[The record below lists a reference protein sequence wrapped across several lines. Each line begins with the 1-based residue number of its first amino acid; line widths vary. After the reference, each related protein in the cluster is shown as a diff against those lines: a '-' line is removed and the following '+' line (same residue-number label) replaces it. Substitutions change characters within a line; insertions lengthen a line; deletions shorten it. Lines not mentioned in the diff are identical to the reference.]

1 MQITANPAASRVT
14 LLDAESAPVSVFRG
28 PALLIAR
35 VVFAAY
41 ALLAVVVLVAFN
53 HELDR
58 TYLTEDLPGWP
69 RHDVMIEGLRQ
80 LNIPLDLPA
89 WLALITIYV
98 TAVISFAIAGVL
110 FWKRSDQVI
119 VHVLGAF
126 LIGSACAI
134 YPPYLSELAET
145 NPLKALAG
153 SIVTLPFPSGLLALL
168 FLFPDGRF
176 VPRWTRFPVFVGL
189 AYLAILFLVFPKS
202 NSIGSGIIDALILL
216 TVLVSAVWAM
226 VHRYRTAGDDLTRR
240 QLRTAGV
247 GLALFLAGFVAF
259 NIALDIGLDN
269 PAFPPRLAVIL
280 ALTPVFAISSVLVWV
295 LLAAAVLRH
304 RLFDIEL
311 ALSRTLALVG
321 MTIAVAALY
330 VAVVVGAAALFHV
343 NTGGYIAVVGA
354 AAVALA
360 FQPIRS
366 RSQRAANRLFY
377 GQRSE
382 PYSVL
387 SELAQRLESAGTGD
401 VLAVIVKSVTETLKL
416 PYAAISTT
424 DGRVAASAGEPKQT
438 SFSAPIVH
446 QSETIGHLDVAPW
459 QGTALTDRDRRLLR
473 DLALSAAAAIH
484 AVTLRDDLLRSR
496 ERLVNAREEERRRIR
511 RDLHDGLGPRLAS
524 LMMRIETERER
535 TGGAVM
541 DDLAE
546 RVGGAISDI
555 RRLVYGLRP
564 PALDDLG
571 LVGALEQTAA
581 VHNSAGGPRLTISA
595 DILPV
600 LPAAVEVAAF
610 RIAEEGLANAIRH
623 STAKSCHLTLRTNES
638 ELVVVIE
645 DDGSGLPELLVPG
658 VGLRSMRERA
668 EELGGRFEIERP
680 ATGTRLR
687 ATLPFAPVVEV
698 AP

>member
-1 MQITANPAASRVT
+1 M
-14 LLDAESAPVSVFRG
+14 VFG
-28 PALLIAR
+28 
-35 VVFAAY
+35 AY
-41 ALLAVVVLVAFN
+41 ALLSAVVLVAFN
-53 HELDR
+53 SAPDR
-58 TYLTEDLPGWP
+58 RYLTEELPGWP
-69 RHDVMIEGLRQ
+69 RPEVTIEGLRQ
-80 LNIPLDLPA
+80 LNIPLDFPA
-89 WLALITIYV
+89 WFGLITIYL
-98 TAVISFAIAGVL
+98 TALISFAFAGAL
-110 FWKRSDQVI
+110 LWKRSDQVI
-119 VHVLGAF
+119 VHVLCAF
-126 LIGSACAI
+126 LIGSACAV
-134 YPPYLSELAET
+134 YPPYLAELSET

-153 SIVTLPFPSGLLALL
+153 SIVTLPFPGGMLTLL

-189 AYLAILFLVFPKS
+189 AYLAILFLVYPES
-202 NSIGSGIIDALILL
+202 NTVASGIVDALVLL
-216 TVLVSAVWAM
+216 AILVSAIGAM
-226 VHRYRTAGDDLTRR
+226 AYRYRTASDDQTRR

-247 GLALFLAGFVAF
+247 GLAIFLAWFFAF
-259 NIALDIGLDN
+259 NVALDIGFDDPDFPPTLAVLLVLS
-269 PAFPPRLAVIL
+269 PAFGVSSIL
-280 ALTPVFAISSVLVWV
+280 LWV

-311 ALSRTLALVG
+311 ILSRTLAL
-321 MTIAVAALY
+321 IALTVTVAALY
-330 VAVVVGAAALFHV
+330 VAVVAGAAAVFHV
-343 NTGGYIAVVGA
+343 NTSGYIAVVGA

-366 RSQRAANRLFY
+366 RTQRAANRLFY

-382 PYSVL
+382 PYAVL
-387 SELAQRLESAGTGD
+387 SKLAQRLESAGTSD
-401 VLAVIVKSVTETLKL
+401 VLDAIVDSVTETLKL
-416 PYAAISTT
+416 PYATISTS
-424 DGRVAASAGEPKQT
+424 DGRVAASAGEPKPT

-446 QSETIGHLDVAPW
+446 RSETIGHLNVAPW
-459 QGTALTDRDRRLLR
+459 QGTSLTDRDRRLLK
-473 DLALSAAAAIH
+473 DLALSAAGAIH

-524 LMMRIETERER
+524 LMMRIEVERER

-546 RVGGAISDI
+546 RVGGAITDI

-581 VHNSAGGPRLTISA
+581 AHNSAGGPRLVISA
-595 DILPV
+595 GALPA

-623 STAKSCHLTLRTNES
+623 SGAQNCRLSLNAEDS

-645 DDGSGLPELLVPG
+645 DDGDGLPDTIVPG

-668 EELGGRFEIERP
+668 EELGGRFDVERL
-680 ATGTRLR
+680 ATGTRIR
-687 ATLPFAPVVEV
+687 ATLPLVRDAEAIAP
-698 AP
+698 